1 MLKRS
6 KLLAEIDDKNN
17 SRNSEKKIDLD
28 SIMELLKKETQIP
41 KIQAISPDIYK
52 KIAQLIKELST
63 QKYEDLELDVHH
75 GLIRLIILSTKS
87 LMELRTRKL
96 LENSNANLAYP
107 SLSSDDYSKLTDE
120 EKYIFEEERKVSQRK
135 DLIIQSLT
143 NGNVNNLDSISR
155 IIRSKMIIIRFLE
168 ATDQF
173 MGVDMARYGPFI
185 KEDVAILPFENA
197 RSLIE
202 RKAAVEI
209 NDLRFH
215 IKQT

>member
-1 MLKRS
+1 
-6 KLLAEIDDKNN
+6 LAEIDDNN
-17 SRNSEKKIDLD
+17 NNRTSEKKIDLD
-28 SIMELLKKETQIP
+28 FIMELLKKETQIP
-41 KIQAISPDIYK
+41 KILAISPDVYK
-52 KIAQLIKELST
+52 KIAQLIKELSI
-63 QKYEDLELDVHH
+63 QKYEDLELDVHQE
-75 GLIRLIILSTKS
+75 LIKLIVLSTKS
-87 LMELRTRKL
+87 LIELRTKKL
-96 LENSNANLAYP
+96 LENSNANLTYP
-107 SLSSDDYSKLTDE
+107 SLSTDDYSKLTDE

-143 NGNVNNLDSISR
+143 DGNVNNLDSISR

-202 RKAAVEI
+202 REVAIEI

-215 IKQT
+215 IKET

>member
-1 MLKRS
+1 M
-6 KLLAEIDDKNN
+6 AEIDDDNS

-28 SIMELLKKETQIP
+28 FIMELLKKERQIP
-41 KIQAISPDIYK
+41 KIQAVSPDIYK

-63 QKYEDLELDVHH
+63 QKYEDLELDVHRE
-75 GLIRLIILSTKS
+75 LIKLIVLSTKS
-87 LMELRTRKL
+87 LIGLRTRKL
-96 LENSNANLAYP
+96 LENSNANLTYP
-107 SLSSDDYSKLTDE
+107 VLSTDDYSKLTDE

-143 NGNVNNLDSISR
+143 DGNVNNLDTISR

-202 RKAAVEI
+202 RKAAIEI

-215 IKQT
+215 IKET

>member
-1 MLKRS
+1 
-6 KLLAEIDDKNN
+6 LAEIDDNNN

-28 SIMELLKKETQIP
+28 FIMELLKKETQIP
-41 KIQAISPDIYK
+41 KIQGMSPDIYK
-52 KIAQLIKELST
+52 KIAQLIKELSI
-63 QKYEDLELDVHH
+63 QKYEDLELDVHQE
-75 GLIRLIILSTKS
+75 LIKLIVLSTKS
-87 LMELRTRKL
+87 LIELRTKKL
-96 LENSNANLAYP
+96 LENSNANLTYP
-107 SLSSDDYSKLTDE
+107 SLSTDDYSKLTDE

-143 NGNVNNLDSISR
+143 DGNVNNLDSISR

-202 RKAAVEI
+202 REVAIEI

-215 IKQT
+215 IKET